1 MLPDYEFL
9 PAPLWLLN
17 ILHWLTLALHF
28 VAMNF
33 VLGGGLILLFAKI
46 KNKWDDPTVKQF
58 ISLFP
63 VLMAGTV
70 TLGIA
75 PLLFLQLTYYG
86 PVYSAAVV
94 SAWPF
99 LLIVAAVI
107 LAYYFLYGAFYS
119 KLRRYGTL
127 IGLAM
132 IAMLYVSFV
141 YSATFDLAERPEEIG
156 LAYRANQSGFY
167 IYHDIG
173 NYIFRWLHMIAG
185 AVTVG
190 GFFVGLLGRK
200 NEDMFR
206 LGKRTFLYGM
216 VVTMLLGLIYIAT
229 LGEALLP
236 YMRSA
241 GIWMV
246 VVAIVLSLGGLHFFF
261 RRQFLWAGALTFL
274 SMMAM
279 VINRHVLRL
288 VLLEGQWDPTSIPVN
303 PQWGVF
309 VAFLVSFLLAL
320 GLVAYML
327 WLFFTDRRQPA
338 QS

>member
-17 ILHWLTLALHF
+17 ILHWLTLTLHF

-33 VLGGGLILLFAKI
+33 VLGGGLILLFARI
-46 KNKWDDPTVKQF
+46 RNKWDDPVVQRF

-63 VLMAGTV
+63 VLLAATV

-99 LLIVAAVI
+99 LMIIAAVI
-107 LAYYFLYGAFYS
+107 LAYYLFYGAFYS
-119 KLRRYGTL
+119 KLSRYGML
-127 IGLAM
+127 IGLA
-132 IAMLYVSFV
+132 IVGMLYVSFV

-167 IYHDIG
+167 IYQGLG
-173 NYIFRWLHMIAG
+173 NYIFRWLHMVAG

-190 GFFVGLLGRK
+190 GFFVGLIGRRS
-200 NEDMFR
+200 EGMFK

-216 VVTMLLGLIYIAT
+216 ILTMLIGLVYIAT

-246 VVAIVLSLGGLHFFF
+246 LVAIVLSLGGLHFYF
-261 RRQFLWAGALTFL
+261 RKQFLWAALLTFV
-274 SMMAM
+274 SMFSM

-288 VLLEGQWDPTSIPVN
+288 VLLEGQWDPSAIPVN

-309 VAFLVSFLLAL
+309 AVFLVCFLLAL
-320 GLVAYML
+320 GLVGYML

-338 QS
+338 

>member
-1 MLPDYEFL
+1 MLPEYEFL

-33 VLGGGLILLFAKI
+33 VLGGGLILLFARI
-46 KNKWDDPTVKQF
+46 KNKWDDPVVQNF

-63 VLMAGTV
+63 VLIAATV

-86 PVYSAAVV
+86 PVYSAAVL

-99 LLIVAAVI
+99 LMIVAVVI
-107 LAYYFLYGAFYS
+107 LAYYLLYGAFYS
-119 KLRRYGTL
+119 KLQKYGVL

-132 IAMLYVSFV
+132 AAMLYVSFV
-141 YSATFDLAERPEEIG
+141 YSATFDLAERPEAIG

-167 IYHDIG
+167 IYQDVG

-185 AVTVG
+185 AVTIG
-190 GFFVGLLGRK
+190 GFFVGLLGRRSEEIFK
-200 NEDMFR
+200 

-216 VVTMLLGLIYIAT
+216 VLTMLIGLVYIAT

-246 VVAIVLSLGGLHFFF
+246 VVAIVLSLGGLHFYF
-261 RRQFLWAGALTFL
+261 RKQFLWAAALTFV
-274 SMMAM
+274 SMFAM

-288 VLLEGQWDPTSIPVN
+288 VLLEGQWDPTSIPVH
-303 PQWGVF
+303 PQWGIF
-309 VAFLVSFLLAL
+309 TAFLVCFVLAL
-320 GLVAYML
+320 GLVYYML
-327 WLFFTDRRQPA
+327 RLFFTDRKQPA
-338 QS
+338 